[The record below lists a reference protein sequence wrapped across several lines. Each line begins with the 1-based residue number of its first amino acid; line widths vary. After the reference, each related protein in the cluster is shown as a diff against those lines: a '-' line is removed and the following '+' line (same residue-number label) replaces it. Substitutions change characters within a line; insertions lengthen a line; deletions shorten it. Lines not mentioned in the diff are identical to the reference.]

1 VLTGSESTGKSTL
14 AARLAQRYDAPW
26 TPEAAR
32 LYVESR
38 DGAPLGYE
46 HVERIARAHIAAVQD
61 ALRRAHGLLF
71 LDTDLISTLVYSR
84 HYYGTCP
91 AWVEREARAR
101 LADLYLLHHPDVPWQ
116 PDPVRDRPSSRDEIH
131 VLFRQAL
138 DHFGARYVDVLGDF
152 GAREARA
159 IEAVDALLSQR

>member
-14 AARLAQRYDAPW
+14 AARLANRYGTFW

-32 LYVESR
+32 VYVESR
-38 DGAPLGYE
+38 AGAPLGYE
-46 HVERIARAHIAAVQD
+46 DVERIARMYIAAVEE
-61 ALRRAHGLLF
+61 AERRARGLLF
-71 LDTDLISTLVYSR
+71 LDTDLVSTLVYSR

-116 PDPVRDRPSSRDEIH
+116 PDPARDRPRSREEVH
-131 VLFRQAL
+131 ALFQQAL
-138 DHFGARYVDVLGDF
+138 DAFGARRVDVRGDF
-152 GAREARA
+152 GEREARA
-159 IEAVDALLSQR
+159 VQAVDALLAAG